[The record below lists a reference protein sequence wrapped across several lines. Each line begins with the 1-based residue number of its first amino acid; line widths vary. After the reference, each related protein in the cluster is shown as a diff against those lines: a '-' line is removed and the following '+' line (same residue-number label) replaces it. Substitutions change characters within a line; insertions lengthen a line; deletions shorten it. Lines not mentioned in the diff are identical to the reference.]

1 MEKKILGKKIGMTQ
15 IFTES
20 GVMIPVTVIEAGPCA
35 VTQIKTA
42 DKEGYEAVQ
51 LGFGTKKDKNT
62 TKPLK
67 GHFQNGLRG
76 SGKSP
81 QGIQSGKHCG
91 LHAWSKCYGCVFETG
106 DMVDVAGISKGKG
119 YQGVIKRHGK
129 SRGPEAHGSGYHRG
143 VGSMGAGTTPGRIA
157 KNKKMPGQT
166 GRERITVQ
174 NLEIVKVDA
183 DRNILLVKGSVPGAK
198 GSVVEVKKAVKS

>member
-67 GHFQNGLRG
+67 GHFQKASAAPARVLREFRVESTADYTLG
-76 SGKSP
+76 
-81 QGIQSGKHCG
+81 
-91 LHAWSKCYGCVFETG
+91 ANVTVAVFETG

-119 YQGVIKRHGK
+119 YQGVIKRDGR

>member
-15 IFTES
+15 IFTET

-35 VTQIKTA
+35 VVQIKTA
-42 DKEGYEAVQ
+42 DKEGYDAVQ
-51 LGFGTKKDKNT
+51 LGFGTKKEKNT

-67 GHFQNGLRG
+67 GHFQKASVDTVRVLREFKVESTADYTLG
-76 SGKSP
+76 ATVTVS
-81 QGIQSGKHCG
+81 
-91 LHAWSKCYGCVFETG
+91 VFEAG
-106 DMVDVAGISKGKG
+106 DVVDVSGISKGKG

-143 VGSMGAGTTPGRIA
+143 VGSMGSGTTPGRIP

-166 GRERITVQ
+166 GLERITVQ
-174 NLEIVKVDA
+174 NLEIARVDA
-183 DRNILLVKGSVPGAK
+183 ERNILLVKGSVPGAK
-198 GSVVEVKKAVKS
+198 GSVVEIKKAVKA

>member
-67 GHFQNGLRG
+67 GHFQKASAAPARVLREFRVESTADYTLG
-76 SGKSP
+76 
-81 QGIQSGKHCG
+81 
-91 LHAWSKCYGCVFETG
+91 ANVTVAVFETG

-143 VGSMGAGTTPGRIA
+143 VGSMGAGTTQAALPRTRRCLVRQAASASLCRILRLSRL
-157 KNKKMPGQT
+157 T
-166 GRERITVQ
+166 RIET
-174 NLEIVKVDA
+174 
-183 DRNILLVKGSVPGAK
+183 SFW
-198 GSVVEVKKAVKS
+198 